1 MSPLPASPLHHIPVR
16 RIVRGAALAAGT
28 GLVGVPMAV
37 AAGLTGVDMVKRR
50 GRRRRPAHNPG
61 VFDAPVKDSHLRIF
75 TSGEDLYEEMLAAID
90 SAERIVKFETYI
102 WKADP
107 TGQRFIEAFNRA
119 AARGV
124 EVYVS
129 YDGFGNLVVPRA
141 FYRQLDPRIRVFR
154 LPAFAR
160 PFWRGPVRNTGFN
173 HSKIMVV
180 DDEIGFVGGFNIG
193 DDYATFWRDTHVCER
208 GPAVWALDQSISI
221 KWNAHH
227 REGEQMSWRPPESWD
242 PRVTVSANQPPLLVY
257 PIRLTYLEAIQR
269 AQHRILINT
278 PYFIPDQ
285 QVLQALLHAARRG
298 VDVQVMVP
306 LDSNHIVADWASRG
320 FYAEM
325 LEAGITILLYKA
337 SMIHA
342 KTATVDG
349 IWSTVGTANIDRLS
363 LGFNYESNV
372 VVVDRDFAAR
382 MEEIFAIDAEQS
394 ERVESPRWQ
403 DRHGVARMVERLLV
417 PLRPLL

>member
-1 MSPLPASPLHHIPVR
+1 MTPLPVPPLHRIPVR
-16 RIVRGAALAAGT
+16 RLVRGAAVAAGT
-28 GLVGVPMAV
+28 GLAGVPMAV

-61 VFDAPVKDSHLRIF
+61 VFDAPVRGSELRIF
-75 TSGEDLYEEMLAAID
+75 TSGDDLYEEMLAAID
-90 SAERIVKFETYI
+90 EAQRIVKFETYI

-107 TGQRFIEAFNRA
+107 TGQRFIDAFNRA

-129 YDGFGNLVVPRA
+129 YDGFGNLVVPPS
-141 FYRQLDPRIRVFR
+141 FYRQLDPRIHVFR

-160 PFWRGPVRNTGFN
+160 PFWKGLVRNTGFN

-180 DDEIGFVGGFNIG
+180 DEEIGFVGGFNIG
-193 DDYATFWRDTHVCER
+193 DDYAHLWRDTHVRER
-208 GPAVWALDQSISI
+208 GPAVWALDQSISS

-285 QVLQALLHAARRG
+285 QVLDALLHAARRG

-306 LDSNHIVADWASRG
+306 EESNHIVADWASRG
-320 FYAEM
+320 YFAAM

-349 IWSTVGTANIDRLS
+349 IWSTVGSANIDRLS

-382 MEEIFAIDAEQS
+382 MEEIFALDAQQS
-394 ERVESPRWQ
+394 ERIDSPRWE
-403 DRHGVARMVERLLV
+403 DRHGLARVVETLLV